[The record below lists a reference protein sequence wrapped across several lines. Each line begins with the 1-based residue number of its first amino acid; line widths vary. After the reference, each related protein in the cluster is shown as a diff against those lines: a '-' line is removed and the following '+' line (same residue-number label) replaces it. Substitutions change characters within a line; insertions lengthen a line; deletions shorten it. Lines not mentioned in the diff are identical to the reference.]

1 MNMSFIVDN
10 HVPAGGILFQ
20 DEMPVEVKVFDAL
33 PGTEVTTGF
42 DGEAVMNYFSWEPT
56 VYLNGFRLTE
66 CKDMDEATARATGWK
81 QRYIRLNEILILKPS
96 IEILGEMTTW
106 SGPFKVQVSVWEVQ
120 IAGLEGKIVKATT
133 SHHEERIYA
142 V

>member
-1 MNMSFIVDN
+1 MDMSFIVDN
-10 HVPAGGILFQ
+10 RVPAGGIIFQ

-33 PGTEVTTGF
+33 PGTEVTTSF
-42 DGEAVMNYFSWEPT
+42 DGEVNLNYFSWEPT
-56 VYLNGFRLTE
+56 VYLDGFRFTE
-66 CKDMDEATARATGWK
+66 CKDMDEAIARATGWK
-81 QRYIRLNEILILKPS
+81 QRYIRLNEILQPS
-96 IEILGEMTTW
+96 TERLGEMTTW
-106 SGPFKVQVSVWEVQ
+106 SGPFKVQASVWKVQ

>member
-1 MNMSFIVDN
+1 MDMSFIVDN
-10 HVPAGGILFQ
+10 RISAGGIIFQ

-33 PGTEVTTGF
+33 PGTEVITSF
-42 DGEAVMNYFSWEPT
+42 DGETHLNYFSWEPT

-66 CKDMDEATARATGWK
+66 CKDMDEAIARATGWK
-81 QRYIRLNEILILKPS
+81 QRYIRLNEILQPS
-96 IEILGEMTTW
+96 TERLGEMTTW
-106 SGPFKVQVSVWEVQ
+106 SGPFKVQASVWKVQ

>member
-1 MNMSFIVDN
+1 MDMSFIVDH

-20 DEMPVEVKVFDAL
+20 DEMPVEVKVFNAL
-33 PGTEVTTGF
+33 PGTEVTACF
-42 DGEAVMNYFSWEPT
+42 DGEVGINYFSWEPT
-56 VYLNGFRLTE
+56 VYLGEFRLTE
-66 CKDMDEATARATGWK
+66 CKDMDEAIARATGWK
-81 QRYIRLNEILILKPS
+81 QRYIRLNEILQPS
-96 IEILGEMTTW
+96 TESLGEMTTW
-106 SGPFKVQVSVWEVQ
+106 SGPFKVQASVWKVQ